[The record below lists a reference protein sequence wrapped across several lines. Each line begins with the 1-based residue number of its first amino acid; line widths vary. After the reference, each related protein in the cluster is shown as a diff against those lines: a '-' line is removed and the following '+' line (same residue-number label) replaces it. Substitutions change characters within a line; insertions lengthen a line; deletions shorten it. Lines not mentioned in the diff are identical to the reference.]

1 MNVKQTLLQTSIAA
15 LCCWASVGQA
25 QSLLKEWDTPFAD
38 PLRTRPTTLK
48 TGTVLPGDSL
58 SLQDVCPMN
67 SALPEMTSLS
77 LAEAVDLAL
86 CRNPQIKSA
95 WAAIKVQAAALGEAR
110 AAFLP
115 TVSVG
120 LGRLNDRTTYPHT
133 QYPDTFLQ
141 SDTSNAGMNWRLF
154 DFGDRTANQRS
165 AQAILNAA
173 LANHDAVLQKTLA
186 GVISAYFDV
195 QTAKANWES
204 RQKNEILS
212 EHILETAQRREA
224 RNVGA
229 QTDTLQAMTALA
241 KARLDRG
248 RASGA
253 LRKAHSVLIYAL
265 GLPASTELRFNE
277 DVQDTNHDMQR
288 ALHDWLDEAELQ
300 HPAIKAARAQLLA
313 AEEKVNATRAEGRPT
328 IDFAANYYRNGR
340 PNQGLSANSTHETM
354 IGVTVTIP
362 IFDGFTH
369 TYKLRGAQAQVE
381 QKQADLEDT
390 EHQILMEI
398 VKTYADATAA
408 LDNLEASQLLLSSAE
423 NALSS
428 VQRKFDKGVVDI
440 LDILNAQAA
449 LLDAQQERIRCMA
462 EWRSARLLLLANS
475 GVLGRES
482 FRK

>member
-1 MNVKQTLLQTSIAA
+1 MNVKQTLLQIGGAV
-15 LCCWASVGQA
+15 LCCWVSAGYTQSV
-25 QSLLKEWDTPFAD
+25 LNEWDTPFAD
-38 PLRTRPTTLK
+38 PLRARPAALRM
-48 TGTVLPGDSL
+48 GTVLPGDSL
-58 SLQDVCPMN
+58 SFQDVCPLN
-67 SALPEMTSLS
+67 SAMPEMTSLS

-120 LGRLNDRTTYPHT
+120 LGRLNDRTAYPGSK
-133 QYPDTFLQ
+133 YPDTFLQ
-141 SDTSNAGMNWRLF
+141 AGTSNIGANWRLF
-154 DFGDRTANQRS
+154 DFDGRTANQRS
-165 AQAILNAA
+165 AQALLSTA

-186 GVISAYFDV
+186 GVIAAYFDV
-195 QTAKANWES
+195 QTARANWES
-204 RQKNEILS
+204 RQKNEVLS
-212 EHILETAQRREA
+212 QHILETAQRREA

-241 KARLDRG
+241 KARLDKG
-248 RASGA
+248 RANGA

-277 DVQDTNHDMQR
+277 DVQDSSYGMQH
-288 ALHDWLDEAELQ
+288 ALHDWLEQAEQQ

-328 IDFAANYYRNGR
+328 IDFSGNYYRNGR

-354 IGVTVTIP
+354 IGVTLTIP
-362 IFDGFTH
+362 IFDGFAH

-381 QKQADLEDT
+381 QKQADLDDT

-398 VKTYADATAA
+398 VKTHADATAA
-408 LDNLEASQLLLSSAE
+408 LDNLDASQLLLHSAE
-423 NALSS
+423 NALGS
-428 VQRKFDKGVVDI
+428 VQRKFDKGVVDV

-449 LLDAQQERIRCMA
+449 LLDAQQERIRCQA
-462 EWRSARLLLLANS
+462 EWRSARLLLLAHS